1 MGSWRFLLTRRWVLF
16 ALVVV
21 LLCYATWWLGQ
32 WQFHR
37 LEDRKESNAV
47 VRANEDRAPAPVADV
62 LSPGD
67 EVAEDD
73 EWRQVTA
80 TGEYDVDETVV
91 VRYRTRSGES
101 GVDVVVPLV
110 TADGTA
116 LLVDRG
122 WLRTEN
128 QGATAADV
136 PAPPAGEVTVEG
148 WVRADATGE
157 GIEVD
162 DHSTRALSSVT
173 VGPVIGHPVYGGS
186 IELRS
191 EDGEPAAGLE
201 PVELPELNNG
211 PHFFY
216 GLQWWFFGLLAVVGF
231 VYLAWDERRSARRTD
246 GEVAPAG
253 AGGARQRKRAEKNAR
268 KQAVRAAYQRAYE
281 KERAER
287 EQAQRARSMPPST
300 GTIAPETNDEAGE
313 SRNAAT
319 RPNSSGSP

>member
-1 MGSWRFLLTRRWVLF
+1 MRSWRFLLTRRWVLF

-21 LLCYATWWLGQ
+21 LLCYAAWWLGQ

-37 LEDRKESNAV
+37 LEDRKQSNAV
-47 VRANEDRAPAPVADV
+47 VRANEDKAPAPVEDV
-62 LSPGD
+62 LSRGAA
-67 EVAEDD
+67 VAEDD

-80 TGEYDVDETVV
+80 TGEYDPDETVL
-91 VRYRTRSGES
+91 VRYRTRDGES

-122 WLRTEN
+122 WMRTEN
-128 QGATAADV
+128 QGAGPVDV
-136 PAPPAGEVTVEG
+136 PQPPAGEVTVEG
-148 WVRADATGE
+148 WVRADATGDSTA
-157 GIEVD
+157 VD
-162 DHSTRALSSVT
+162 DHSTRAISSSEI
-173 VGPVIGHPVYGGS
+173 GPAIGHPVFGGFV
-186 IELRS
+186 ELRS
-191 EDGEPAAGLE
+191 EDGEPAADLQ
-201 PVELPELNNG
+201 PVELPELDNG

-216 GLQWWFFGLLAVVGF
+216 GLQWWFFGLLAIVGF
-231 VYLAWDERRSARRTD
+231 TYLAWDEWRSGRR
-246 GEVAPAG
+246 GEESRSTEVVDE
-253 AGGARQRKRAEKNAR
+253 RKRKRAEKNAR

-281 KERAER
+281 KERQER
-287 EQAQRARSMPPST
+287 DGRQSARSMPPST